1 MRAAAVVSFLADGDD
16 EQDGTEPASGTVKFR
31 DDDIV
36 ISSRNFT

>member
-16 EQDGTEPASGTVKFR
+16 EQDGTEPANGTVKFR
-31 DDDIV
+31 DDIV